1 MTDPKTAGRSG
12 LVSFRI
18 STIACRSVR
27 ATLLYAG
34 PDAEPESTSGR
45 SVTYRE
51 LRNTPGR
58 IWERLAND
66 QPLTLVADGEAKAI
80 VIPVRAGDSEGALEA
95 FRRGQA
101 MMAVA
106 EIRKQARET
115 GASKLTLSEINA
127 VIDEVRR
134 ERIARERSRER

>member
-1 MTDPKTAGRSG
+1 M
-12 LVSFRI
+12 RI
-18 STIACRSVR
+18 RR
-27 ATLLYAG
+27 A
-34 PDAEPESTSGR
+34 PGR

-58 IWERLAND
+58 VWELLAND

-95 FRRGQA
+95 FRRVQA

-127 VIDEVRR
+127 VIGEVRR